1 MRWNEIIN
9 EREFKDVGLR
19 ADKFYLSATDR
30 NLNDTFFDTGKLEG
44 VGGISSSKY
53 IWQEFSP
60 NAGRSIF
67 FVMDAHAVVR
77 LNDVE
82 RIGYDDPDALIADNS
97 RMIGRILSIKNVAH
111 DPGDNLIS
119 GVFSRASKGVADHY
133 MDTTNNR
140 AQFIA
145 SDLRKGRVPE
155 FRGENIKID
164 LSGFGDFQSNGLRLS
179 SYEDYRNL
187 YYQAA
192 IAAGDWYGEDFKKF
206 WSPQNRA
213 KNHAAIKAA
222 LLAQANVYADESEWV
237 VHGEFTVPPSSLVI
251 LAVPE
256 KYQKPKPEP
265 RPFHWSQFDDE
276 YHARYQMLMDKFSK
290 TSFKVRVLDADRAS
304 QGLFKSQVKR
314 RSR

>member
-19 ADKFYLSATDR
+19 GDKFYLSASDR
-30 NLNDTFFDTGKLEG
+30 NLNDTFFTTGRLEG
-44 VGGISSSKY
+44 IHGISSSKY
-53 IWQEFSP
+53 IWQDFSP

-67 FVMDAHAVVR
+67 FVMDAHDVVR
-77 LNDVE
+77 MNDVT

-119 GVFSRASKGVADHY
+119 GVFSRASKGIADHY

-155 FRGENIKID
+155 FRGETFNID
-164 LSGFGDFQSNGLRLS
+164 LTGFGDFQSNGLRLS

-187 YYQAA
+187 FYQAS
-192 IAAGDWYGEDFKKF
+192 IAAGWYGEDFKKF
-206 WSPQNRA
+206 WAPQNRS

-222 LLAQANVYADESEWV
+222 LLAQANVYADESEWAV
-237 VHGEFTVPPSSLVI
+237 KGDFTVPPSSLVI
-251 LAVPE
+251 LSVPL
-256 KYQKPKPEP
+256 KYQNPKPEP
-265 RPFHWSQFDDE
+265 RPWTWSAFDDE
-276 YHARYQMLMDKFSK
+276 YHERYQMLMDKFSK
-290 TSFKVRVLDADRAS
+290 TSFKVRVLDADRAA

-314 RSR
+314 RTK

>member
-1 MRWNEIIN
+1 MRWTEIIN

-19 ADKFYLSATDR
+19 GDKFYLSASDH
-30 NLNDTFFDTGKLEG
+30 NLNDTFFRTGKLEG
-44 VGGISSSKY
+44 VQGISSSKY

-67 FVMDAHAVVR
+67 FVMDAHEVVR
-77 LNDVE
+77 LNEIE

-97 RMIGRILSIKNVAH
+97 RMIGRILSIKDVARS
-111 DPGDNLIS
+111 PGDNLIS
-119 GVFSRASKGVADHY
+119 GVFSRAARGIADHY
-133 MDTTNNR
+133 MDTVNNR

-145 SDLRKGRVPE
+145 SDLRKGRVPDFKNE
-155 FRGENIKID
+155 VLDID
-164 LSGFGDFQSNGLRLS
+164 LSGFGDFQNDGLRLS

-187 YYQAA
+187 YYQAS
-192 IAAGDWYGEDFKKF
+192 IAAGWYGEDFKKF
-206 WSPQNRA
+206 WAPQNRS

-222 LLAQANVYADESEWV
+222 LLAQAKVYAGESEWV
-237 VHGEFTVPPSSLVI
+237 VKGTFTVPQSSLVI
-251 LAVPE
+251 LSIPE

-265 RPFHWSQFDDE
+265 RPLTWSRFDDE
-276 YHARYQMLMDKFSK
+276 YHERYQILMDKFKK
-290 TSFKVRVLDADRAS
+290 TSFKVKIVDADRAA